1 MRLWYNTGEDTTME
15 NKSDRNKPG
24 NLGEPPR
31 PEEQQEIKASDYLRA
46 VRTHLRNGK
55 IKDAYSFLLQANVQY
70 PEDPLILSYYGYLQA
85 VVDKKFRSGV
95 ENCKRA
101 ILLLKEQGLSSEKV
115 PYSVFYLNLGR
126 AFVAAGRKKDA
137 IDALKKGLK
146 YDSGNIDL
154 KKELQGLGERKQP
167 PVPFLDRTN
176 PINKYI
182 GMILKSE
189 KKAPPKGKSGGR
201 GR

>member
-1 MRLWYNTGEDTTME
+1 ME
-15 NKSDRNKPG
+15 NKSDMNKPG
-24 NLGEPPR
+24 NMGEPPR
-31 PEEQQEIKASDYLRA
+31 PEGQEEIKPGDY
-46 VRTHLRNGK
+46 VREVRSHLRNGK
-55 IKDAYSFLLQANVQY
+55 HKVAYSLLLQATVRF

-101 ILLLKEQGLSSEKV
+101 LLLLKEQGPSSEKV
-115 PYSVFYLNLGR
+115 PYSVFYLNLGK

-137 IDALKKGLK
+137 IDTLKKGLK
-146 YDSGNIDL
+146 YDSGNSDI
-154 KKELQGLGERKQP
+154 KKELQVLGDRKEP
-167 PVPFLDRTN
+167 PVAFLGRSN
-176 PINKYI
+176 PINKFL
-182 GMILKSE
+182 GMILKSS